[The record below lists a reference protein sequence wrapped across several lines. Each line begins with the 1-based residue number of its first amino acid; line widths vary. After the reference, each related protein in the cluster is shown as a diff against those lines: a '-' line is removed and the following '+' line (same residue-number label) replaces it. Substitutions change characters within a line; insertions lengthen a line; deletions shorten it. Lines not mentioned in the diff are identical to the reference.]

1 VTEEVA
7 MNDLKKR
14 INILRATSDELSE
27 MVFNNDDD
35 FLERFS
41 HDNSACDVTEV
52 SYYEEGVRFTYLGWM
67 GNHVISSISWESFE
81 DWLIDME
88 DEDE

>member
-1 VTEEVA
+1 

-27 MVFNNDDD
+27 MV
-35 FLERFS
+35 FS